1 MIANIRTEQVS
12 SDVRTEQI
20 LKDLIQGMMRPI
32 DTAEIARVAAREAI
46 RCYRQELER
55 TDGKRLLTKK
65 QADDIYGRS
74 VIDAL
79 VKRGFL
85 RPRKFDMT
93 EVTEDGET
101 YMKPKGNVYFKLT
114 EIEAALDAG
123 NLLQGI
129 V

>member
-1 MIANIRTEQVS
+1 MIPQDTQTEQA
-12 SDVRTEQI
+12 VRQ
-20 LKDLIQGMMRPI
+20 LIQGMMRPI

-65 QADDIYGRS
+65 QADDTYGRS

-79 VKRGFL
+79 VRRGYL
-85 RPRKFDMT
+85 KPRKFDMT

-101 YMKPKGNVYFKLT
+101 YMKPKGNVYYKLT